1 MNIDEFTGHYTPEFI
16 ARLVDL
22 AVNGGDVETR
32 MDQVL
37 RRLAR
42 TGPEGKQFRDEV
54 RAARKAAKAGDS
66 NESVGRVVQLAEW
79 MRASGFPEVTALL
92 CALAVNMGN
101 QLGNVLDP
109 EDAADLANIT
119 GALASDL
126 HDFDTASIQYHRALE
141 MARQVGNRT
150 AEASFLLNLT
160 NLARSLGDDTEAERL
175 ALQALAIAEELE
187 DAYRQLQLLF
197 TLGYMATETGDLDA
211 ARQWL
216 DRAEPLTK
224 RVRYPGLTSGYY
236 HLKGLIATK
245 LGDYKVAEVAWKRS
259 LAAARRAGDHDK
271 EVASLQN
278 LAAVAGDA
286 GNHALALRR
295 TRTAATTAAE
305 YRLLS
310 RLTGLLPA
318 LVRAEANHGSKARAL
333 DAARHLVAVSIA
345 TNTGVGEAHALLGAT
360 LVDNGQLDEGI
371 AELESA
377 WQLLDGDQSAEAGA
391 ARPHLVHNLI
401 VGHAN
406 ARTLAQVWP
415 ELAERAEKI
424 EPTLATEVV
433 QVLGLQMLTQGD
445 IDHSHVA
452 EVLLRSV
459 KRRPPAERA
468 WTAATLAA
476 QATDEGADHAAVQ
489 LLNFSLAT
497 ATRRK
502 QETTLRH
509 IRNDLALALTRT
521 HNYARARKL
530 HNTNLAN
537 ADADDDSRTHWLAL
551 YNLAELSRRTDEPEV
566 AERYARR
573 ALIVAIDSNDTD
585 SVLASQL
592 QHGMTLSDL
601 GRYDEATRELDAVLR
616 KADPKTSEYAGAS
629 HSLANIELANGDLD
643 KALSHYRT
651 AVDHEARGSIQA
663 LESILGYAEALA
675 ASGQRRAF
683 NRVFQRAIDAFDDVP
698 YTRDLA
704 IRVTHIARRWAL
716 ADKPE
721 FAGEVLAAALIIPAT
736 AGQQRFKKA
745 MTDAEFPALEEAL
758 IAVAA
763 ELHYQAEVEP
773 RGDRQQL
780 LDATQIDLRRLSNA
794 SVAIAAIDAI
804 HQLLSAIES
813 DSE

>member
-1 MNIDEFTGHYTPEFI
+1 MNIDELTGHYTPEFI
-16 ARLVDL
+16 ARLLVIAVGGVD
-22 AVNGGDVETR
+22 VDTR
-32 MDQVL
+32 IDQVL
-37 RRLAR
+37 RRLAG
-42 TGPEGKQFRDEV
+42 TGPEGKQVRDEV

-66 NESVGRVVQLAEW
+66 NASVGRVVQLAER
-79 MRASGFPEVTALL
+79 MRASGFPEVTALM

-101 QLGNVLDP
+101 QLGNELDP

-126 HDFDTASIQYHRALE
+126 HDFNTASIQYNRALE

-175 ALQALAIAEELE
+175 ALQALAIAEDLE

-197 TLGYMATETGDLDA
+197 TLGYMATETGDLDS
-211 ARQWL
+211 ARRWL

-224 RVRYPGLTSGYY
+224 RVRYSGLTSGYY

-245 LGDYKVAEVAWKRS
+245 LGDYEVAEVAWKRS

-295 TRTAATTAAE
+295 TRTAAIAAAD

-360 LVDNGQLDEGI
+360 LVDNGHLDEGI

-377 WQLLDGDQSAEAGA
+377 WQLLDGDQSAEADA

-401 VGHAN
+401 VGHAI

-433 QVLGLQMLTQGD
+433 QVLGLRMLTQGN
-445 IDHSHVA
+445 IDQSHVA
-452 EVLLRSV
+452 EVLLGSV
-459 KRRPPAERA
+459 KRRPPPERA

-476 QATDEGADHAAVQ
+476 QATDEGADYAAVQ

-521 HNYARARKL
+521 HNYTRARKL

-551 YNLAELSRRTDEPEV
+551 YNLAELFRRTDEPEE
-566 AERYARR
+566 AEQYARR
-573 ALIVAIDSNDTD
+573 ALTVAIDSNDTG

-592 QHGMTLSDL
+592 QYGMTLSDL
-601 GRYDEATRELDAVLR
+601 GRYDEATTELDAVLR

-629 HSLANIELANGDLD
+629 HSLANIELANDDLEN
-643 KALSHYRT
+643 ALSHYRT
-651 AVDHEARGSIQA
+651 AVDHETRGSIQA
-663 LESILGYAEALA
+663 LESLLGYAEALA

-698 YTRDLA
+698 YNRDLA

-716 ADKPE
+716 AGKPK

-736 AGQQRFKKA
+736 TGQQRFKEA
-745 MTDAEFPALEEAL
+745 MAGAEYPALDEAL

-780 LDATQIDLRRLSNA
+780 LDATQTDLRRLSNA
-794 SVAIAAIDAI
+794 SVAKAAIDAI
-804 HQLLSAIES
+804 HQLLSVIES